1 MQQFTYQKLQQQK
14 AHVRRSKG
22 IKTPFSLDTVVSTEV
37 VRVRTFNAPTV
48 YGSLKARRGR
58 CVLSHEKRLAILNR
72 AEEKSKMRDAF
83 FAALKTAASSQVPY
97 SNSIF

>member
-22 IKTPFSLDTVVSTEV
+22 IKAPFSLDIPVSSEV
-37 VRVRTFNAPTV
+37 KRVRAFNAPTV

-58 CVLSHEKRLAILNR
+58 CVLSHEKRLAILNK
-72 AEEKSKMRDAF
+72 AEEKAKMRAAF
-83 FAALKTAASSQVPY
+83 FAALRGEKPAASS
-97 SNSIF
+97 